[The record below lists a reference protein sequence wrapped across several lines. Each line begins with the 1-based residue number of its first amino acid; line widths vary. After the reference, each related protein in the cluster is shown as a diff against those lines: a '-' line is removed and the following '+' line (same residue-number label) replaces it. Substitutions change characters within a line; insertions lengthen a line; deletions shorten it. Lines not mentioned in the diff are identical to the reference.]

1 MRKRASIVALAVVA
15 AGPAISDSWVP
26 ADVRG
31 IWKGDSESVITD
43 GGNSHHAGT
52 LQSPE
57 PHVSSVAFTM
67 TIDHQDGRRFW
78 GTFSSA

>member
-52 LQSPE
+52 L
-57 PHVSSVAFTM
+57 
-67 TIDHQDGRRFW
+67 
-78 GTFSSA
+78 